1 MMNKIF
7 YYISIGFLLG
17 VAVIGLINTILN
29 LEHAIQNSVLIYDN
43 LMVGVA
49 IIGLILNIIL
59 RMTEHAKRERKMKK
73 TKQYYNL
80 SAIGFLL
87 GLAVICVI
95 NTILNLEHAIQSSIL
110 TYNYL
115 LVGVSVFGLILN
127 IIIVVRSSKRS

>member
-1 MMNKIF
+1 M
-7 YYISIGFLLG
+7 S
-17 VAVIGLINTILN
+17 
-29 LEHAIQNSVLIYDN
+29 
-43 LMVGVA
+43 
-49 IIGLILNIIL
+49 
-59 RMTEHAKRERKMKK
+59 EHAKREMKMEK

-87 GLAVICVI
+87 GLAVISVI